1 MWEILSYNY
10 FQNALMGSI
19 LAGVGLGIVGVWV
32 VLLRIPFV
40 GVAISHAAFAGSV
53 IGLLLGVNPIIMA
66 IVFSL
71 LASILI
77 GPIAEK
83 SGLEANVIIGIIFSL
98 VLGVAFLG
106 LGLIR
111 GPKTEAFN
119 LIWGSILTLSRS
131 NIYINGGVTFLVI
144 VFLLIFGK
152 EIKAVFY
159 NREVAMSSGIPEKFI
174 FFSLLFLSGF
184 VICLNLNTIGGIL
197 IFSLLINPPS
207 AARILTHSLSKMYF
221 LSILFGIISC
231 LSGLLFSYLFN
242 VPAGATIVIVSS
254 LIFIIF
260 LILRGRNGR

>member
-10 FQNALMGSI
+10 LQNALMGSI

-53 IGLLLGVNPIIMA
+53 IGLLFGVNPVMMA

-98 VLGVAFLG
+98 FLGVAFLG
-106 LGLIR
+106 LGMIK
-111 GPKTEAFN
+111 GSKAEAFN
-119 LIWGSILTLSRS
+119 LIWGSILTLSRI
-131 NIYINGGVTFLVI
+131 NIYLNAGVTFLVI

-159 NREVAMSSGIPEKFI
+159 NREVAMASGIPEKFI

-207 AARILTHSLSKMYF
+207 AARILTHNLSKMYL

-231 LSGLLFSYLFN
+231 LCGLLFSYIFRA
-242 VPAGATIVIVSS
+242 PAGATIIIVSS
-254 LIFIIF
+254 LIFIIT
-260 LILRGRNGR
+260 LAVRGRSER

>member
-1 MWEILSYNY
+1 
-10 FQNALMGSI
+10 MGSI

-53 IGLLLGVNPIIMA
+53 IGLLLGINPIIMA

-106 LGLIR
+106 LGLIQ

-131 NIYINGGVTFLVI
+131 NIYINAGVTFLVI
-144 VFLLIFGK
+144 VFLVIFGK

-159 NREVAMSSGIPEKFI
+159 NREVAMASGIPEKFI

-207 AARILTHSLSKMYF
+207 AARILTHNLSKMYL

-231 LSGLLFSYLFN
+231 LTGLIFSYLFA
-242 VPAGATIVIVSS
+242 VPAGAAIIIISS
-254 LIFIIF
+254 LIFIIS

>member
-53 IGLLLGVNPIIMA
+53 IGLLVGVNPIMMA

-77 GPIAEK
+77 GPIAEQ

-106 LGLIR
+106 LGLIQ

-119 LIWGSILTLSRS
+119 LIWGSILTLSRN
-131 NIYINGGVTFLVI
+131 NIYINAVI
-144 VFLLIFGK
+144 TLIVIIFLLIFGK

-159 NREVAMSSGIPEKFI
+159 NRKVAMSSGIPEKFI
-174 FFSLLFLSGF
+174 FYSLLFLSGF

-197 IFSLLINPPS
+197 IFGLLINPPS
-207 AARILTHSLSKMYF
+207 AARILTHSLSKMYL

-231 LSGLLFSYLFN
+231 LLGLLFSYLFRA
-242 VPAGATIVIVSS
+242 PAGATIIIVSS
-254 LIFIIF
+254 IIFIIS

>member
-106 LGLIR
+106 LGLIQ

-131 NIYINGGVTFLVI
+131 NIYINAVVTFLVI
-144 VFLLIFGK
+144 VFLIIFGK

-174 FFSLLFLSGF
+174 FYSLLFLSGF

-197 IFSLLINPPS
+197 IFGLLINPPS
-207 AARILTHSLSKMYF
+207 AARILTHNLSKMYL
-221 LSILFGIISC
+221 LSILFGILSC
-231 LSGLLFSYLFN
+231 LTGLLFSYIFE

-254 LIFIIF
+254 LIFIIS
-260 LILRGRNGR
+260 LILRGRNVR

>member
-53 IGLLLGVNPIIMA
+53 IGLLFGINPIMMA
-66 IVFSL
+66 IFFSL

-77 GPIAEK
+77 GPIAER
-83 SGLEANVIIGIIFSL
+83 SGLEANVIIAIIFSL
-98 VLGVAFLG
+98 VLGIAFLG
-106 LGLIR
+106 LGLIQ

-131 NIYINGGVTFLVI
+131 NIYINAGITFLVI
-144 VFLLIFGK
+144 LFLLLFGK

-174 FFSLLFLSGF
+174 FYSLLFLSGF

-197 IFSLLINPPS
+197 IFGLLINPPS
-207 AARILTHSLSKMYF
+207 AARILTQSLSKMYF
-221 LSILFGIISC
+221 LSILFGIVSC
-231 LSGLLFSYLFN
+231 LAGLLFSYLFG
-242 VPAGATIVIVSS
+242 VPAGATIIIISS
-254 LIFIIF
+254 LIFIIS

>member
-10 FQNALMGSI
+10 LQNALMGSI
-19 LAGVGLGIVGVWV
+19 LAGIGLGIVGVWV

-53 IGLLLGVNPIIMA
+53 LGLLFGVNPIAMA

-71 LASILI
+71 AASILI

-106 LGLIR
+106 LGLIQ

-119 LIWGSILTLSRS
+119 LIWGSILTLSRV
-131 NIYINGGVTFLVI
+131 NIYINAGVTFLVI
-144 VFLLIFGK
+144 VFLILFGK

-159 NREVAMSSGIPEKFI
+159 NREVAMASGIPEKFI

-207 AARILTHSLSKMYF
+207 AARILTHKLSRMYL
-221 LSILFGIISC
+221 LSILFGIVSC
-231 LSGLLFSYLFN
+231 LLGLFFSYVFS
-242 VPAGATIVIVSS
+242 VPSGAAIIIVSS
-254 LIFIIF
+254 MIFIIS
-260 LILRGRNGR
+260 LISRGRNGS

>member
-53 IGLLLGVNPIIMA
+53 IGLLFGVNPIAMA

-98 VLGVAFLG
+98 VLGIAFLG
-106 LGLIR
+106 LGLIQ
-111 GPKTEAFN
+111 GPKTQAFN
-119 LIWGSILTLSRS
+119 LIWGNILILSRV
-131 NIYINGGVTFLVI
+131 NIYINAGITFLVI
-144 VFLLIFGK
+144 VFLLFFGK

-159 NREVAMSSGIPEKFI
+159 NREVAMASGIPEKFI

-184 VICLNLNTIGGIL
+184 VICLNLNTIGGML

-207 AARILTHSLSKMYF
+207 AARILTHSLSKMYL
-221 LSILFGIISC
+221 LSILFGIFSC
-231 LSGLLFSYLFN
+231 LSGLLFSYLFR
-242 VPAGATIVIVSS
+242 VPTGATIIIVSS
-254 LIFIIF
+254 LIFIIS
-260 LILRGRNGR
+260 LTLRGRNGR

>member
-1 MWEILSYNY
+1 MWGILSYNY

-40 GVAISHAAFAGSV
+40 GVAISHAAFAGSI
-53 IGLLLGVNPIIMA
+53 IGLLFGVNPIMMA

-106 LGLIR
+106 LGLIQ

-119 LIWGSILTLSRS
+119 LIWGSILTLSRG
-131 NIYINGGVTFLVI
+131 NIYINAGVTFLVI
-144 VFLLIFGK
+144 VFLLLLGK
-152 EIKAVFY
+152 ELKAVFY
-159 NREVAMSSGIPEKFI
+159 NREVAMASGIPEKFI

-184 VICLNLNTIGGIL
+184 VICLNLNTIGGML

-207 AARILTHSLSKMYF
+207 AARILTHNLSKMYL
-221 LSILFGIISC
+221 LSIFFGIISC
-231 LSGLLFSYLFN
+231 LSGILFSALFR
-242 VPAGATIVIVSS
+242 VPTGATIIIVSS
-254 LIFIIF
+254 FIFIIS
-260 LILRGRNGR
+260 LTLRGRNGR

>member
-10 FQNALMGSI
+10 FQNALMGSV
-19 LAGVGLGIVGVWV
+19 LAGIGLGIVGVWV

-53 IGLLLGVNPIIMA
+53 IGLLLGVNPIVMA

-71 LASILI
+71 AASILI

-106 LGLIR
+106 LGLIH

-119 LIWGSILTLSRS
+119 LIWGSILTLSRI
-131 NIYINGGVTFLVI
+131 NIYINAGITFFVI
-144 VFLLIFGK
+144 IFLILFGK
-152 EIKAVFY
+152 EIRAVFY
-159 NREVAMSSGIPEKFI
+159 NREVAMASGIPEKFI

-184 VICLNLNTIGGIL
+184 VICINLNTIGGIL

-207 AARILTHSLSKMYF
+207 AARILTHSLSKMYL
-221 LSILFGIISC
+221 LSILFGIIAC
-231 LSGLLFSYLFN
+231 LSGLFFSYVFS
-242 VPAGATIVIVSS
+242 VPAGATIIIVSS
-254 LIFIIF
+254 LIFIVSMV
-260 LILRGRNGR
+260 LRGGNGS

>member
-1 MWEILSYNY
+1 MWEILNYNY

-19 LAGVGLGIVGVWV
+19 LAGIGLGIVGVWV

-53 IGLLLGVNPIIMA
+53 IGLLFGVNPVLMA

-106 LGLIR
+106 LGLIK

-119 LIWGSILTLSRS
+119 LIWGSILTLSRV
-131 NIYINGGVTFLVI
+131 NIYLNAGITLFVI
-144 VFLLIFGK
+144 LFLLSFGK

-159 NREVAMSSGIPEKFI
+159 NREVAASCGIPEKFI

-207 AARILTHSLSKMYF
+207 AARILTHSLSRMYL
-221 LSILFGIISC
+221 LSILFGIVAC
-231 LSGLLFSYLFN
+231 LSGLFFSYVFS
-242 VPAGATIVIVSS
+242 VPAGATIIIVSS
-254 LIFIIF
+254 LIFIIT
-260 LILRGRNGR
+260 LASRGRNGS